1 MRLLGYDL
9 SVRGLSPRLETR
21 SSLDI
26 SDLKDP
32 LEWLLRFSMGSAQ
45 SATGIVVTPLKALGV
60 ASVFACVRI
69 LSTTISTLPLEI
81 VQQKGRTRRK
91 APEHRLWRVLG
102 KMPNRDMSSTDWRSA
117 VQANLS
123 LLATGYSEI
132 LRDSV
137 NRAVGVYPIETSRM
151 DCHRR
156 YPAGDTGKNPIVYRL
171 TDNNVNLKPEDVL
184 HLKNNS
190 FNGLI
195 GINTTAAVREV
206 IALALAMQD
215 NAAKFFGNGSR
226 PGGVL
231 EHPLQL
237 SKEAQDR
244 LKDQFEEQTS
254 GKNLYRLMV
263 LEEGLK
269 YNATRSE
276 NRDAQFVE
284 ARDAQTL
291 EICRIFGV
299 PPHKLGV
306 THGSPRANIEE
317 ENVAFVADII
327 RPLAVLWEQEMDRKL
342 FSDTELDAGYCTYFN
357 LDAMLR
363 GNRKARYEAYAIG
376 RQWGILSQNDCRV
389 DDNLEEIA
397 GGDTY
402 LQPINMIDSTK
413 ATELQMKQATAG
425 AKQKNKEGGTG
436 GKPNANTP

>member
-26 SDLKDP
+26 TDLKDP

-60 ASVFACVRI
+60 ATVFACVRI
-69 LSTTISTLPLEI
+69 LSTTISTLPLEV
-81 VQQKGRTRRK
+81 VQQQGRAKRK
-91 APEHRLWRVLG
+91 ATEHRLWRVLG
-102 KMPNRDMSSTDWRSA
+102 KKPNRDMSSTDWREA
-117 VQANLS
+117 VQANLT
-123 LLATGYSEI
+123 LLASGYSEI
-132 LRDSV
+132 LRDSAG
-137 NRAVGVYPIETSRM
+137 NAVGVYPIETSRM
-151 DCHRR
+151 DVHRK
-156 YPAGDTGKNPIVYRL
+156 YPAGSTGPNPTVYRI
-171 TDNNVNLKPEDVL
+171 TDNNVTLKPEDVL
-184 HLKNNS
+184 HLKSTS

-244 LKDQFEEQTS
+244 LKEQFEEQTS

-291 EICRIFGV
+291 EICRIWGI
-299 PPHKLGV
+299 PPHKVGV
-306 THGSPRANIEE
+306 THGAPRANVEE
-317 ENVAFVADII
+317 ENIAFMTDVI
-327 RPLAVLWEQEMDRKL
+327 RPLAYKWEQEMDRKL
-342 FSDTELDAGYCTYFN
+342 FSDREIADGYGTYFN

-363 GNRKARYEAYAIG
+363 GNRKARYESYAVG

-389 DDNLEEIA
+389 DDNLDEID

-413 ATELQMKQATAG
+413 ATELQMKQASAG
-425 AKQKNKEGGTG
+425 AKQKNKQGGVG
-436 GKPNANTP
+436 GKPDANTP